1 MFFGPEMFEG
11 TGFSFCFTIFSGRGF
26 GLMRAQKKLNP
37 RPSTLEPLRGKPLK
51 LSGGAEP
58 AGLALGRREFNDSW
72 VILKLGP

>member
-51 LSGGAEP
+51 LSGGLSRQDWP
-58 AGLALGRREFNDSW
+58 LGGENSMIR
-72 VILKLGP
+72 G